1 MHPKLRLHKWQD
13 VTPVAD
19 AWGTPVGDL
28 IPYFKPFWSFIM
40 KSLSSLLVTSVVVA
54 ISSSAS
60 AAVVTQ
66 WTFNSSNAALTLTPY
81 IGTGTA
87 SYVGGTAANS
97 TGIATGWGD
106 DTTAVSLVVNNRW
119 TMTTFPTASAA
130 SGTAGAQFAVS
141 TVGYENVTLSFGLRN
156 SNTASK
162 YAQLQ
167 YSTNGTTFAD
177 FGNVIEGVGDQWTSV
192 SRDLSSLTTTHN
204 NSSFAFRVVSVFAPG
219 TSAYAAAGVGKTYS
233 TGGTYGFDLVTVNGT
248 AIPSPGAVALLG
260 FAGLVARR
268 RR

>member
-1 MHPKLRLHKWQD
+1 
-13 VTPVAD
+13 
-19 AWGTPVGDL
+19 
-28 IPYFKPFWSFIM
+28 M

-87 SYVGGTAANS
+87 SYVGGTAANGS
-97 TGIATGWGD
+97 GIATGWVD
-106 DTTAVSLVVNNRW
+106 DTTAVSPVVNNRW
-119 TMTTFPTASAA
+119 AMTTFPAASLA

-141 TVGYENVTLSFGLRN
+141 TTGFENVIITFGLRN
-156 SNTASK
+156 SNTSSK

-167 YSTNGTTFAD
+167 YSTNGTTFED
-177 FGNVIEGVGDQWTSV
+177 FGNVIEGVGDAWTSV
-192 SRDLSSLTTTHN
+192 SRDLSSLTTTDN

-219 TSAYAAAGVGKTYS
+219 TSAYAAAKSTSTYA
-233 TGGTYGFDLVTVNGT
+233 TTGTYGFDLVTVNGT
-248 AIPSPGAVALLG
+248 AIPSPGAAALMVL
-260 FAGLVARR
+260 AGLVARR

>member
-1 MHPKLRLHKWQD
+1 
-13 VTPVAD
+13 
-19 AWGTPVGDL
+19 
-28 IPYFKPFWSFIM
+28 M
-40 KSLSSLLVTSVVVA
+40 KSLSSLLISSVVVA
-54 ISSSAS
+54 LSSSAS

-66 WTFNSSNAALTLTPY
+66 WTFNTSNAALTLTPY

-87 SYVGGTAANS
+87 SYVGGTAANG
-97 TGIATGWGD
+97 TGISGGWVD
-106 DTTAVSLVVNNRW
+106 DTTAVAPVVNNRW
-119 TMTTFPTASAA
+119 TMTTFPAATAA

-156 SNTASK
+156 SNTSSK

-167 YSTNGTTFAD
+167 YSTNGTNFTD
-177 FGNVIEGVGDQWTSV
+177 FGDVITGTGDAWTSV
-192 SRDLSSLTTTHN
+192 SRDLSSLTTTDN
-204 NSSFAFRVVSVFAPG
+204 NSTFAFRVVSVFAPG
-219 TSAYAAAGVGKTYS
+219 TSAYAAAKSTSAYGV
-233 TGGTYGFDLVTVNGT
+233 GGTYGFDLVTVNGT

>member
-1 MHPKLRLHKWQD
+1 
-13 VTPVAD
+13 
-19 AWGTPVGDL
+19 
-28 IPYFKPFWSFIM
+28 M

-54 ISSSAS
+54 ISGTAS

-97 TGIATGWGD
+97 SGIAGGWVE
-106 DTTAVSLVVNNRW
+106 DTTAVAPVVNNRW
-119 TMTTFPTASAA
+119 TMTTFPAASAA

-141 TVGYENVTLSFGLRN
+141 TTGFENVIITFGLRT

-167 YSTNGTTFAD
+167 YSTNGTD
-177 FGNVIEGVGDQWTSV
+177 FTNFGDVITGTGDVWTSL
-192 SRDLSSLTTTHN
+192 SRDLSFLTTTDN
-204 NSSFAFRVVSVFAPG
+204 NSAFAFRVVSVFAPG
-219 TSAYAAAGVGKTYS
+219 TSAYAAAGLGKTYG

-260 FAGLVARR
+260 LAGLVARR

>member
-1 MHPKLRLHKWQD
+1 
-13 VTPVAD
+13 
-19 AWGTPVGDL
+19 
-28 IPYFKPFWSFIM
+28 M

-97 TGIATGWGD
+97 TGISSGWAD
-106 DTTAVSLVVNNRW
+106 DTTAVSPVLNYRW
-119 TMTTFPTASAA
+119 SMTTFPAASAA

-141 TVGYENVTLSFGLRN
+141 TAGFENVVISFGLRN

-177 FGNVIEGVGDQWTSV
+177 FGNVIEGTGDLFTSV
-192 SRDLSSLTTTHN
+192 SRDFSSLTTTDN

-219 TSAYAAAGVGKTYS
+219 TSAYAASKSTSAYGV
-233 TGGTYGFDLVTVNGT
+233 GGTYGFDLVTVNGT
-248 AIPSPGAVALLG
+248 AIPSPGAIALLG

>member
-1 MHPKLRLHKWQD
+1 
-13 VTPVAD
+13 
-19 AWGTPVGDL
+19 
-28 IPYFKPFWSFIM
+28 M
-40 KSLSSLLVTSVVVA
+40 KSLSSLLVSSVVVA

-87 SYVGGTAANS
+87 SYVGGAAANG
-97 TGIATGWGD
+97 TGIASGWVD
-106 DTTAVSLVVNNRW
+106 DTTAVSPVVNNRW
-119 TMTTFPTASAA
+119 TMTTFPAATAA

-156 SNTASK
+156 SNTSSK

-167 YSTNGTTFAD
+167 YSTNGTD
-177 FGNVIEGVGDQWTSV
+177 FTNFGEVITGTGDVWTSV
-192 SRDLSSLTTTHN
+192 SRDLSSLTTTDN
-204 NSSFAFRVVSVFAPG
+204 NSAFAFRVVSVFAPG
-219 TSAYAAAGVGKTYS
+219 TSAYAAAKSTSAYGV
-233 TGGTYGFDLVTVNGT
+233 GGTYGFDLVTVNGT
-248 AIPSPGAVALLG
+248 AIPSPGAIALLG

>member
-1 MHPKLRLHKWQD
+1 
-13 VTPVAD
+13 
-19 AWGTPVGDL
+19 
-28 IPYFKPFWSFIM
+28 M
-40 KSLSSLLVTSVVVA
+40 KSLSSLLISSVVVA
-54 ISSSAS
+54 ISGTAS

-87 SYVGGTAANS
+87 SYVGGTAANT
-97 TGIATGWGD
+97 TGISSGWVD
-106 DTTAVSLVVNNRW
+106 DTTAVSPVLNYRW
-119 TMTTFPTASAA
+119 TMTTFPAASAA

-141 TVGYENVTLSFGLRN
+141 TTGFENVVISFGLRN

-167 YSTNGTTFAD
+167 YSTNGTNFTN
-177 FGNVIEGVGDQWTSV
+177 FGDVIEGTGDLFTSV
-192 SRDLSSLTTTHN
+192 SRDLSSLTTTDN

-219 TSAYAAAGVGKTYS
+219 TSAYAASKSTSTYGV
-233 TGGTYGFDLVTVNGT
+233 GGTYGFDLVTVSGT

-260 FAGLVARR
+260 LAGLIARR

>member
-1 MHPKLRLHKWQD
+1 M
-13 VTPVAD
+13 
-19 AWGTPVGDL
+19 
-28 IPYFKPFWSFIM
+28 
-40 KSLSSLLVTSVVVA
+40 VA

-66 WTFNSSNAALTLTPY
+66 WTFNTSNAALTLTPY

-87 SYVGGTAANS
+87 SYVGGTAPNGSGIS
-97 TGIATGWGD
+97 TGWD
-106 DTTAVSLVVNNRW
+106 VDTTAVSPVLNNRW
-119 TMTTFPTASAA
+119 TMSTFPAASAA

-141 TVGYENVTLSFGLRN
+141 TAGFENIIITFGLRT
-156 SNTASK
+156 SNASSK

-177 FGNVIEGVGDQWTSV
+177 FGNVIESAGGDAWNSI
-192 SRDLSSLTTTHN
+192 SRDFSSLNTTDN
-204 NSSFAFRVVSVFAPG
+204 NSTFAFRVVSVFAPG
-219 TSAYAAAGVGKTYS
+219 TSAYAAARSTSSYS
-233 TGGTYGFDLVTVNGT
+233 GGTYGFDLVTVNGT
-248 AIPSPGAVALLG
+248 AIPSPGAIALLG

>member
-1 MHPKLRLHKWQD
+1 
-13 VTPVAD
+13 
-19 AWGTPVGDL
+19 
-28 IPYFKPFWSFIM
+28 M
-40 KSLSSLLVTSVVVA
+40 KSLSSLLATSVVVA
-54 ISSSAS
+54 ISGTAS

-87 SYVGGTAANS
+87 SYVGGTAPNT
-97 TGIATGWGD
+97 TGISSGWVD
-106 DTTAVSLVVNNRW
+106 DTTAVSPVLNYRW

-141 TVGYENVTLSFGLRN
+141 TTGFENIVISFGLRN

-167 YSTNGTTFAD
+167 YSTNGTNFTN
-177 FGNVIEGVGDQWTSV
+177 FGDVIEGTGDLFTSV
-192 SRDLSSLTTTHN
+192 SRDLSSLTTTDN

-219 TSAYAAAGVGKTYS
+219 TSAYAASKSTSTYGV
-233 TGGTYGFDLVTVNGT
+233 GGTYGFDLVTVNGT

-260 FAGLVARR
+260 LAGLVARR

>member
-1 MHPKLRLHKWQD
+1 
-13 VTPVAD
+13 
-19 AWGTPVGDL
+19 
-28 IPYFKPFWSFIM
+28 M

-66 WTFNSSNAALTLTPY
+66 WTFNSSNAALTLSPY

-97 TGIATGWGD
+97 TGFATGWDD
-106 DTTAVSLVVNNRW
+106 DTTAVSPVLNYRW
-119 TMTTFPTASAA
+119 TMTTFPAAGAA

-141 TVGYENVTLSFGLRN
+141 TTGFENVVISFGLRN

-167 YSTNGTTFAD
+167 YSTNGTD
-177 FGNVIEGVGDQWTSV
+177 FTNFGEVITGTGDLFTSV
-192 SRDLSSLTTTHN
+192 SRDLSSLTTTDN

-219 TSAYAAAGVGKTYS
+219 TSAYAASKSTSAYGV
-233 TGGTYGFDLVTVNGT
+233 GGTYGFDLVTVNGT

-260 FAGLVARR
+260 LAGLVARR

>member
-1 MHPKLRLHKWQD
+1 
-13 VTPVAD
+13 
-19 AWGTPVGDL
+19 
-28 IPYFKPFWSFIM
+28 M
-40 KSLSSLLVTSVVVA
+40 KSLSSLLISSVVVA
-54 ISSSAS
+54 ISGTAS

-87 SYVGGTAANS
+87 SYVGGTAANT
-97 TGIATGWGD
+97 TGISSGWVD
-106 DTTAVSLVVNNRW
+106 DTTAVSPVLNYRW
-119 TMTTFPTASAA
+119 TMTTFPAASAA

-141 TVGYENVTLSFGLRN
+141 TTGFENVVISFGLRN

-167 YSTNGTTFAD
+167 YSTNGTNFTN
-177 FGNVIEGVGDQWTSV
+177 FGDVIEGTGDLFTSV
-192 SRDLSSLTTTHN
+192 SRDLSSLTTTDN

-219 TSAYAAAGVGKTYS
+219 TSAYAASKSTRTYGG
-233 TGGTYGFDLVTVNGT
+233 GGTYGFDLGTVSGT

-260 FAGLVARR
+260 LAGLIARR

>member
-1 MHPKLRLHKWQD
+1 
-13 VTPVAD
+13 
-19 AWGTPVGDL
+19 
-28 IPYFKPFWSFIM
+28 M
-40 KSLSSLLVTSVVVA
+40 KSLSSLLISSVVVA
-54 ISSSAS
+54 ISGTAS

-66 WTFNSSNAALTLTPY
+66 WTFNTSNAALTLTPY

-97 TGIATGWGD
+97 TGIAGGWD
-106 DTTAVSLVVNNRW
+106 VDTTAVAPVVNNRW
-119 TMTTFPTASAA
+119 TMTTFPAASAA

-141 TVGYENVTLSFGLRN
+141 TAGFENVIITFGLRT
-156 SNTASK
+156 SNASSK

-177 FGNVIEGVGDQWTSV
+177 FGNVIESAGGDAWNLI
-192 SRDLSSLTTTHN
+192 SRDFSSLTTTDN
-204 NSSFAFRVVSVFAPG
+204 NSTFAFRVVSVFAPG
-219 TSAYAAAGVGKTYS
+219 TSAYAAARSTSSYS
-233 TGGTYGFDLVTVNGT
+233 GGTYGFDLVTVNGT

-260 FAGLVARR
+260 LAGLVARR

>member
-40 KSLSSLLVTSVVVA
+40 KSLSSLLISSVVLA
-54 ISSSAS
+54 ISGTAS

-66 WTFNSSNAALTLTPY
+66 WTFNTSGTALTLTPY

-87 SYVGGTAANS
+87 SYVGGTAPNGS
-97 TGIATGWGD
+97 GIATGWVD
-106 DTTAVSLVVNNRW
+106 DTTAVAPVANKRW
-119 TMTTFPTASAA
+119 TMTTFPAASAA

-141 TVGYENVTLSFGLRN
+141 TTGFENVVITFGLRT

-177 FGNVIEGVGDQWTSV
+177 FGNVIESAGGDMWNSV
-192 SRDLSSLTTTHN
+192 SRDFSSLTTTDN
-204 NSSFAFRVVSVFAPG
+204 NSTFAFRVVSVFAPS
-219 TSAYAAAGVGKTYS
+219 TSAYAAAGTTYAV
-233 TGGTYGFDLVTVNGT
+233 TGTVGFDLVTVNGT

-260 FAGLVARR
+260 LAGLVARR

>member
-1 MHPKLRLHKWQD
+1 
-13 VTPVAD
+13 
-19 AWGTPVGDL
+19 
-28 IPYFKPFWSFIM
+28 M
-40 KSLSSLLVTSVVVA
+40 KSLSSLLISSVVVA
-54 ISSSAS
+54 ISGTAS

-87 SYVGGTAANS
+87 SYVGGTAANT
-97 TGIATGWGD
+97 TGISSGWVD
-106 DTTAVSLVVNNRW
+106 DTTAVSPVLNYRW
-119 TMTTFPTASAA
+119 TMTTFPAASAA

-141 TVGYENVTLSFGLRN
+141 TTGFENVVISFGLRN

-167 YSTNGTTFAD
+167 YSTNGTNFTN
-177 FGNVIEGVGDQWTSV
+177 FGDVIEGTGDLFTSV
-192 SRDLSSLTTTHN
+192 SRDLSSLTTTDN

-219 TSAYAAAGVGKTYS
+219 TSAYAASKSTSTYGV
-233 TGGTYGFDLVTVNGT
+233 GGTYGFDLVTVSGT

-260 FAGLVARR
+260 LAGLVARR

>member
-1 MHPKLRLHKWQD
+1 
-13 VTPVAD
+13 
-19 AWGTPVGDL
+19 
-28 IPYFKPFWSFIM
+28 M
-40 KSLSSLLVTSVVVA
+40 KSLSSLLISSVVVA
-54 ISSSAS
+54 ISGTAS

-81 IGTGTA
+81 IGIGTA
-87 SYVGGTAANS
+87 SYVGGTAANG
-97 TGIATGWGD
+97 TGIASGWVD
-106 DTTAVSLVVNNRW
+106 DTTAVSPVVNNRW
-119 TMTTFPTASAA
+119 TMTTFPAATAA

-156 SNTASK
+156 SNTSSK

-167 YSTNGTTFAD
+167 YSTNGTD
-177 FGNVIEGVGDQWTSV
+177 FTNFGDVITGTGDVWTSV
-192 SRDLSSLTTTHN
+192 SRDLSSLTTTDN
-204 NSSFAFRVVSVFAPG
+204 NSTFAFRVVSVFAPG
-219 TSAYAAAGVGKTYS
+219 TSAYAAAGTTYAV
-233 TGGTYGFDLVTVNGT
+233 TGTYGFDLVTVNGT

>member
-1 MHPKLRLHKWQD
+1 
-13 VTPVAD
+13 
-19 AWGTPVGDL
+19 
-28 IPYFKPFWSFIM
+28 M
-40 KSLSSLLVTSVVVA
+40 KSLSSVLVTSVVIA
-54 ISSSAS
+54 ISGTAS

-97 TGIATGWGD
+97 TGFSSGWVD
-106 DTTAVSLVVNNRW
+106 DTTAVSPVLNYRW
-119 TMTTFPTASAA
+119 TMTTFPATGS

-141 TVGYENVTLSFGLRN
+141 TAGYQDVVITFGLRN

-177 FGNVIEGVGDQWTSV
+177 FGNVIEGVGDAWTSV
-192 SRDLSSLTTTHN
+192 SRDLSSLTTTDN
-204 NSSFAFRVVSVFAPG
+204 NSAFAFRVVSVFAPG
-219 TSAYAAAGVGKTYS
+219 TSAYAASKSTSTYGV
-233 TGGTYGFDLVTVNGT
+233 GGTYGFDLVTVNGT

-260 FAGLVARR
+260 LAGLVARR